1 MESQWLRVLDTA
13 RLSPH
18 APAPLPL
25 SVLDADRNVLD
36 VTFRTLRFFPP
47 PPPPVDPFAV
57 LTRAFAAALGL
68 FPALTSC
75 VVLAA
80 SVLSAADVDTDSPG
94 SVLLDCLAPGD
105 GNGGSGADGLA
116 LALQATRF
124 ACGGVALG
132 MRVAH
137 ALCDGASATKFLA
150 AAARFARGM
159 GPPDVAPVWERRE
172 LLGLRQ
178 PSRVA
183 TPVFDRVLELA
194 RGVLGD
200 GADKHGRRWRRRLGC
215 KCAPGHAPG
224 LG

>member
-13 RLSPH
+13 RLLPH

-25 SVLDADRNVLD
+25 SVLDADRNMLD

-68 FPALTSC
+68 FPALASR

-94 SVLLDCLAPGD
+94 SALLDCLAPGD

-137 ALCDGASATKFLA
+137 ALCDGVSATKFLA
-150 AAARFARGM
+150 AAARFAHGM

-172 LLGLRQ
+172 LLGPRQ

-194 RGVLGD
+194 RGVLGH
-200 GADKHGRRWRRRLGC
+200 GADKRSRRWRRRLGRE
-215 KCAPGHAPG
+215 CAPGHAPG